1 MTFFTSEYEC
11 KLDAKGRLVL
21 PARIKNGLPETSG
34 NELVVGL
41 GFEKC
46 LMVYPILEF
55 KKLYAK
61 VASLSEFN
69 PDYRKLQRNFFRGN
83 TVVELDNSGRFL
95 IPKQM
100 LNYAQLEKQVVV
112 VGMGN
117 KVELWNPELYK
128 EQLYDNQNEF
138 SDHVQKYLD
147 I

>member
-1 MTFFTSEYEC
+1 M
-11 KLDAKGRLVL
+11 
-21 PARIKNGLPETSG
+21 
-34 NELVVGL
+34 
-41 GFEKC
+41 
-46 LMVYPILEF
+46 
-55 KKLYAK
+55 
-61 VASLSEFN
+61 
-69 PDYRKLQRNFFRGN
+69 
-83 TVVELDNSGRFL
+83 ELDGSGRFL

-138 SDHVQKYLD
+138 SDHVQKFLD

>member
-1 MTFFTSEYEC
+1 
-11 KLDAKGRLVL
+11 
-21 PARIKNGLPETSG
+21 
-34 NELVVGL
+34 
-41 GFEKC
+41 
-46 LMVYPILEF
+46 
-55 KKLYAK
+55 
-61 VASLSEFN
+61 
-69 PDYRKLQRNFFRGN
+69 LQRNLFRGN

-138 SDHVQKYLD
+138 SDHVQKFLD